1 LAKAAIEEQQLPKEL
16 IEVNEKSLEHSLLR
30 LFGPAVLTLMIAS
43 GLGFVYW
50 IVAARFYSPAQVGES
65 GATISLIMGIGVA
78 SSGGLYA
85 VLLRTLSN
93 HENPRRFHFVTCVS
107 VAVTGGFAG
116 LIAGLLHVSTST
128 VRLQWLWLMVMS
140 AIWSLFTLQDSI
152 LISLR
157 RTKALFVSNVGFGV
171 VKLVLLIAFAGG
183 SLGILGSWALPLIVV
198 VPVVALIA
206 DRSVINLAKAKS
218 EAFQVTKGHVAA
230 EYATSFAIVAVFGGV
245 PVIVSSIAGGTFAGV
260 AYVCWMIYV
269 AAESIGTILSSAI
282 VSSST
287 ERGLDAARAVRS
299 ARSAVPLI
307 LGLLALSIL
316 LAPVILSIFGSRYE
330 GGTSL
335 LRLLLLSVMVR
346 VFANISLAAR
356 RVQAQFW
363 RVAFS
368 QAISGVVVIAGVVIS
383 ASHKSFLGIGVS
395 LLLGSIVLFGVSLS
409 EVVGQGLRKEERN

>member
-1 LAKAAIEEQQLPKEL
+1 
-16 IEVNEKSLEHSLLR
+16 VNEKSLEHSLLR

-93 HENPRRFHFVTCVS
+93 HENPRRFHFVTCAS

-116 LIAGLLHVSTST
+116 LIAGLLHVSMST

-140 AIWSLFTLQDSI
+140 AVWSLFTLQDSI

-218 EAFQVTKGHVAA
+218 EAFQVTKSHVAA

-383 ASHKSFLGIGVS
+383 ASHESFLGIGVS

-409 EVVGQGLRKEERN
+409 VVVGQGLRKEKRN

>member
-1 LAKAAIEEQQLPKEL
+1 M
-16 IEVNEKSLEHSLLR
+16 NEKSLEHSLLR

-93 HENPRRFHFVTCVS
+93 HENPRRFHFVTCAS

-116 LIAGLLHVSTST
+116 LIAGLLHVSMST

-140 AIWSLFTLQDSI
+140 AVWSLFTLQDSI

-218 EAFQVTKGHVAA
+218 EAFQVTKSHVAA

-383 ASHKSFLGIGVS
+383 ASHESFLGIGVS

-409 EVVGQGLRKEERN
+409 VVVGQGLRKEKRN

>member
-1 LAKAAIEEQQLPKEL
+1 
-16 IEVNEKSLEHSLLR
+16 
-30 LFGPAVLTLMIAS
+30 
-43 GLGFVYW
+43 
-50 IVAARFYSPAQVGES
+50 
-65 GATISLIMGIGVA
+65 
-78 SSGGLYA
+78 
-85 VLLRTLSN
+85 
-93 HENPRRFHFVTCVS
+93 
-107 VAVTGGFAG
+107 
-116 LIAGLLHVSTST
+116 
-128 VRLQWLWLMVMS
+128 MVMS

-218 EAFQVTKGHVAA
+218 EAFQVTKSHVAA

-383 ASHKSFLGIGVS
+383 ASHESFLGIGVS